1 MGNDELIARRGYL
14 MRWLA
19 VLVVVTTAA
28 MLFSCSRNEHGA
40 EPNPPGVNAGP
51 DGKPA
56 PFSEPVRLSSHD
68 GVLEV
73 RLSAHQGTVNLDTVS
88 EPVTNFL
95 VFGYELIKGT
105 SSDGSTQGDNLYPA
119 PTLRV
124 DPGERLIVH
133 YENDLDDLTVE
144 DFYDPAYT
152 RVGSDVPIYPPQLK
166 AAPLN
171 LHTHGLHVSP
181 QGNADNVLLS
191 IPSGMANT
199 YDYRIPDTMPQ
210 GLYWYHS
217 HRHTVTA
224 PQTYMGLAGLLE
236 IGRPDGNLPI
246 VTENDIPIRNMAFQY
261 NFVFDRKGS
270 GHQLNNATW
279 PQWVSTLTPPKGT
292 ELADGTYEPRL
303 APVNFTDVSDGA
315 QFMTNWWAGPL
326 SADNRRGQNQ
336 TIPPNLQSFTSPT
349 VNVPADPSL
358 PENQRDV
365 QFTINGQFQ
374 PELKVKPGQT
384 EIWVLANISDF
395 AYMRVQLT
403 ETATGTHPKFAI
415 VGQDGNPY
423 TQVQRPVG
431 GDGTTL
437 DIPPATRYAIAV
449 TMPTEGD
456 LILEMPPMKNLEP
469 ITNPGVLYTD
479 NGTEHPPAVLGTVTV
494 DPKYISYA
502 DGFFTF
508 PIQKLIH
515 ATPDDERGETTT
527 FEPGQNLDAYTSFV
541 DTSVMTADVT
551 RDLVISG
558 GFGNQWASK
567 DDPKAF
573 VYEFAD
579 NAFPN
584 IPLIQPRLNSV
595 EEWRIT
601 NYNNDGH
608 PMHIHVND
616 FQVQEIDNP
625 LTGTKSGVQ
634 PWGVD
639 NVNVP
644 ATSVSSDEGDSPNP
658 SSLALR
664 MEFSEF
670 VGTFVIHCH
679 RLNHEDNG
687 LMALVS
693 VIPEVST
700 YAVAVPGAEGEPA
713 TVQVRNGEGDEVMAT
728 VYPFPSF
735 EGTPSVAMADVDGDM
750 VLDLVVGT
758 GPGSAPEVVVYSGDE
773 PSGAFKT
780 ELARFAPFDA
790 DFDGGISVAGAD
802 IDGNALADNII
813 VGAGAGTDSE
823 VKIFSTSLPDV
834 GSAPEVFSAFA
845 PYPGSRSG
853 VTLATGVV
861 DMASGRESI
870 VTAPGPGE
878 PPEIKTFRYDLYTP
892 TVKARIDASNDHT
905 DHDTGGGPAMT
916 SEFLAYDE
924 SYTDG
929 VSLSTGW
936 VAGAEGGAKSVIT
949 SQLGG
954 EGTVRVWSTGSR
966 LDGAPEMYVMSPHDH
981 DSPVDFAQIASFAPF
996 PGGKDIS
1003 VATTST
1009 TVGADLLVSGTT
1021 ADGKSQVRKYFLDR
1035 PDSDATTVAPKL
1047 LTTLPPID
1055 GLKGVAPLGGR

>member
-1 MGNDELIARRGYL
+1 MGRDELAARRGWL

-19 VLVVVTTAA
+19 AFIVVSVTA
-28 MLFSCSRNEHGA
+28 MLFSCSRNDESA
-40 EPNPPGVNAGP
+40 QPNPPGVNAGP

-56 PFSEPVRLSSHD
+56 PFREPVRLTSHD

-73 RLSAHQGTVNLDTVS
+73 RLSAHQGTVNLDTVK

-95 VFGYELIKGT
+95 IFGYELIKGT
-105 SSDGSTQGDNLYPA
+105 SSDGSVKGDNLYPA

-124 DPGERLIVH
+124 EPGERLIIH
-133 YENDLDDLTVE
+133 YENDLQGLTVE

-152 RVGSDVPIYPPQLK
+152 RAGGRVPIYPPPLA

-171 LHTHGLHVSP
+171 LHTHGVHVSP

-191 IPSGMANT
+191 IPSGMGNT
-199 YDYRIPDTMPQ
+199 YDYRIPETMPH

-279 PQWVSTLTPPKGT
+279 PQWVSTLKPPTGT
-292 ELADGTYEPRL
+292 ELADGTYEPSL
-303 APVNFTDVSDGA
+303 APVNFTDVSDGVR
-315 QFMTNWWAGPL
+315 FMTNWYAGPL
-326 SADNRRGQNQ
+326 SVNNRRGQNQ
-336 TIPPNLQSFTSPT
+336 TIPNNLQSFTSPT
-349 VNVPADPSL
+349 VNVPADPAL

-365 QFTINGQFQ
+365 QFTVNGQFQ
-374 PELKVKPGQT
+374 PELKLKPGQT

-395 AYMRVQLT
+395 AYMRIRLT
-403 ETATGTHPKFAI
+403 ETATGAHPKFAI

-423 TQVQRPVG
+423 TKVGRPVG
-431 GDGTTL
+431 GDGTVL
-437 DIPPATRYAIAV
+437 DIPPASRYAIAV
-449 TMPTEGD
+449 TMPSEGD
-456 LILEMPPMKNLEP
+456 LILDMPPMENLDP
-469 ITNPGVLYTD
+469 ITNDGVLYTD
-479 NGTEHPPAVLGTVTV
+479 NGTDAPPAVLGTVTV
-494 DPKYISYA
+494 DPEYISYA

-508 PIQKLIH
+508 PTQTLIH
-515 ATPDDERGETTT
+515 ATPDEGKGTTT
-527 FEPGQNLDAYTSFV
+527 VFEPGQNLDAYTSFV
-541 DTSVMTADVT
+541 DTSVMTPDVK
-551 RDLVISG
+551 RELVISG
-558 GFGNQWASK
+558 GFSNQWASK

-595 EEWRIT
+595 EEWKIT
-601 NYNNDGH
+601 NFNNDGH

-616 FQVQEIDNP
+616 FQVQEIFNP
-625 LTGTKSGVQ
+625 LTGSRTGVQ
-634 PWGVD
+634 PWGLD

-644 ATSVSSDEGDSPNP
+644 STQVSGDAEDTPSP
-658 SSLALR
+658 SSLTLR

-670 VGTFVIHCH
+670 AGTFVIHCH

-687 LMALVS
+687 LMALIS

-700 YAVAVPGAEGEPA
+700 YAVAVPGADGDPA
-713 TVQVRNGEGDEVMAT
+713 TVQVRNGDDDEVVAT

-758 GPGSAPEVVVYSGDE
+758 GPGAAPEVVAFSGDDE
-773 PSGAFKT
+773 PGGPFKT
-780 ELARFAPFDA
+780 ELARFAPFDSA
-790 DFDGGISVAGAD
+790 FTGGVSVAGAD
-802 IDGNALADNII
+802 IDGNAMADNII
-813 VGAGAGTDSE
+813 VGAGPGSDSE
-823 VKIFSTSLPDV
+823 VKVFSTALPDL
-834 GSAPEVFSAFA
+834 GTAPEVYSTFA
-845 PYPGSRSG
+845 PYPGSQSG
-853 VTLATGVV
+853 VTLATGLV
-861 DMASGRESI
+861 DMGSGRESI

-878 PPEIKTFRYDLYTP
+878 AARIKTFRYDLYTP
-892 TVKARIDASNDHT
+892 TVRARIDAANDHGE
-905 DHDTGGGPAMT
+905 HDGTGGGPVMT

-924 SYTDG
+924 GYTGG
-929 VSLSTGW
+929 VGLSTGW
-936 VAGAEGGAKSVIT
+936 VAGAEGGAKSVVT

-966 LDGAPEMYVMSPHDH
+966 LDGAPQMYVMSPHDH
-981 DSPVDFAQIASFAPF
+981 DSHVDFAEIGSFSPF
-996 PGGKDIS
+996 PGGAS
-1003 VATTST
+1003 VATSST

-1021 ADGKSQVRKYFLDR
+1021 ADGKTEVRKYFLAR
-1035 PDSDATTVAPKL
+1035 PNPEATTLSPKL
-1047 LTTLPPID
+1047 LTTLSPID
-1055 GLKGVAPLGGR
+1055 GLTGRAPLGGR